1 MESIIL
7 SDVQGL
13 DIRYHKESYGNANRR
28 VVEIR
33 HGNGEMVKL
42 YGPHIKTL
50 HTALSLIVANI
61 EGEEANG

>member
-13 DIRYHKESYGNANRR
+13 DIRYHKESHGNANRR

-42 YGPHIKTL
+42 YGPHIWSL
-50 HTALSLIVANI
+50 QTALNFIVTDI
-61 EGEEANG
+61 EREANG